1 MLQLPILAMH
11 ENNIVAVFYLIQLF
25 CLFACKK
32 IFFKK
37 SSKSKKVAKCHFSWT
52 LLSS

>member
-11 ENNIVAVFYLIQLF
+11 ENNIAAFFYLIQLF

-32 IFFKK
+32 NFFKK
-37 SSKSKKVAKCHFSWT
+37 ILKV
-52 LLSS
+52 